1 MRLKGEYEVRTG
13 RRGALHRAAA
23 AQSRHIP
30 SAVAAV
36 AKRRGG
42 ANANAEAKAVRG
54 LQAKLRAERLRRD
67 EAELK
72 ARARVARG
80 IPQGPPWRAQLC

>member
-1 MRLKGEYEVRTG
+1 MRLKGEYEVRTAPG
-13 RRGALHRAAA
+13 PARRGALHRAAAAA

-42 ANANAEAKAVRG
+42 ANADAEAEAKAKAKAKAVLWSAGQTPRG
-54 LQAKLRAERLRRD
+54 
-67 EAELK
+67 EAA
-72 ARARVARG
+72 AR
-80 IPQGPPWRAQLC
+80 

>member
-1 MRLKGEYEVRTG
+1 MRLKGEYEVRTAPG
-13 RRGALHRAAA
+13 PARRGALHRAAA

-42 ANANAEAKAVRG
+42 ANADAEAKAVLWSAGQTPRG
-54 LQAKLRAERLRRD
+54 
-67 EAELK
+67 EAA
-72 ARARVARG
+72 AR
-80 IPQGPPWRAQLC
+80 